1 MTVSTTASWKRELG
15 TLDRLAVRLVY
26 ISRHRRGKW
35 ATYLLRLLAVD
46 IPPTVRDRPDLYL
59 LHVGG
64 GHVLHSNVTIGRSVV
79 LTPALWWDVR
89 NSGVHNRRYGGPDR
103 RSRDSWR
110 QLIGDGQG
118 GRTVCRSAKELV
130 LGANS
135 VMTHSTGDWEIWAG
149 LPARKLR
156 EPPKMSVTT

>member
-1 MTVSTTASWKRELG
+1 MIARRASTEAKLG
-15 TLDRLAVRLVY
+15 ALDRLAVRLVY

-46 IPPTVRDRPDLYL
+46 IPPRVVIGPDLHL

-64 GHVLHSNVTIGRSVV
+64 GHVLHGNVTIGHSVV
-79 LTPALWWDVR
+79 LTPGVVVGRAELWRPPTGDMEV
-89 NSGVHNRRYGGPDR
+89 
-103 RSRDSWR
+103 
-110 QLIGDGQG
+110 LIGDHVILGANSS
-118 GRTVCRSAKELV
+118 VMVKEGAQLSIGEGTV

-135 VMTHSTGDWEIWAG
+135 VLTHSTGDWEIWAG

-156 EPPKMSVTT
+156 DRPHEPARKV

>member
-1 MTVSTTASWKRELG
+1 MTVSTAASWERELG

-46 IPPTVRDRPDLYL
+46 IPPRVAIGPDLHL

-79 LTPALWWDVR
+79 LNPGVVVGRAELWRPPTGDMEV
-89 NSGVHNRRYGGPDR
+89 
-103 RSRDSWR
+103 
-110 QLIGDGQG
+110 LIGDHVFLGANSS
-118 GRTVCRSAKELV
+118 VMVKEGARLSIGEGTV

-135 VMTHSTGDWEIWAG
+135 VLTHSTGDWEIWAG

-156 EPPKMSVTT
+156 DRPR